1 MNFWSFL
8 KPSYCVQK
16 CSQIICRPKP
26 NLEAHTAAR
35 SEGVKESKIS
45 RVDLLPGLA
54 GGRAGRQCG
63 TCLADRDDD
72 SEKSFQPASCC
83 IGQVSTDEI
92 WEVSAGVG
100 WGGVGWDGEV
110 GVWEIGWRGLPES
123 RENTGCRRWRQHL
136 EKDEQVSV
144 MLLGRQR
151 PAEQFHTANRLT
163 QFKYTLYIYTENRV

>member
-1 MNFWSFL
+1 MTYVSILADLCLSWDCSVISFAVCWQINMNFWSFL

-35 SEGVKESKIS
+35 SEGVQESKIS

-63 TCLADRDDD
+63 TCLADRNDD

-100 WGGVGWDGEV
+100 WGGVRWWGGGVGDWLKGAARVQGE
-110 GVWEIGWRGLPES
+110 
-123 RENTGCRRWRQHL
+123 
-136 EKDEQVSV
+136 
-144 MLLGRQR
+144 
-151 PAEQFHTANRLT
+151 
-163 QFKYTLYIYTENRV
+163 YRV

>member
-1 MNFWSFL
+1 MTYVSILADLCLSWDCSVISFAVCWQINMNFWSFL

-100 WGGVGWDGEV
+100 WGGVR
-110 GVWEIGWRGLPES
+110 WRGGGVGDWLK
-123 RENTGCRRWRQHL
+123 G
-136 EKDEQVSV
+136 
-144 MLLGRQR
+144 
-151 PAEQFHTANRLT
+151 AA
-163 QFKYTLYIYTENRV
+163 RVQGEYRV